1 VVIRP
6 RTSYT
11 ALTTFRLSLVWSL
24 RTIVSAS
31 PVAKSAVRSPT
42 NTNLARPNDASSCPA
57 NVKLSPGALA
67 AVILKVWAAITAC
80 PNCVGLATGNA
91 FDTVIVVPVAAS

>member
-1 VVIRP
+1 
-6 RTSYT
+6 
-11 ALTTFRLSLVWSL
+11 
-24 RTIVSAS
+24 
-31 PVAKSAVRSPT
+31 
-42 NTNLARPNDASSCPA
+42 
-57 NVKLSPGALA
+57 VKLSPGALA